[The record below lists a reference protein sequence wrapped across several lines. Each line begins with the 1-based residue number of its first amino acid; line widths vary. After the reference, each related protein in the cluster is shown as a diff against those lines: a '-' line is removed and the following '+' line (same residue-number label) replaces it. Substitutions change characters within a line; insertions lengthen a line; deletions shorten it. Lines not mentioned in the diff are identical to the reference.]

1 MTEHHNDQASS
12 NAKPL
17 LKRNDRF
24 ILGAVIF
31 VALLAGFYLYNTR
44 KDEDATNQLA
54 PISAP
59 ETPAVPSGRK

>member
-1 MTEHHNDQASS
+1 MTDHHNDKASS

-31 VALLAGFYLYNTR
+31 VALFGGLYVYNTR
-44 KDEDATNQLA
+44 KGE
-54 PISAP
+54 
-59 ETPAVPSGRK
+59 

>member
-1 MTEHHNDQASS
+1 MTDHHNDKASS

-31 VALLAGFYLYNTR
+31 VALFGGLYVYNTR
-44 KDEDATNQLA
+44 KGEQATNQFG
-54 PISAP
+54 PISDP
-59 ETPAVPSGRK
+59 ETPAVPSGNK